1 MIIRLFCN
9 KRAKFGPF
17 VYRLGHM
24 VFIHERGVRFPLG
37 PPNSIMKFLRVG
49 SLNREK
55 PAIIEEDGIIRDL
68 SSVISDLNST
78 TINQNT
84 IEKIKKINLNKL
96 PEINE
101 NIRIGPCVANPEKFI
116 GIGLNYS
123 DHAEETGMK
132 PPSEPIIFIK
142 ANSCISGP
150 NDNVIIPKNSKK
162 TDWEIELGIVIGKKA
177 QYISEDKSLEYIF
190 GYCIVNDISEREF
203 QIERSGQWDKGKG
216 CDTFGPIGP
225 YLVTKNEIKNI
236 QDLNLELKL
245 NGKITQKGNTNKMI
259 FGVKHIVSYLS
270 HFMTLNPGDII
281 TTGTPPGVGMARNPQ
296 IFLKPGDEMILNID
310 NLGSQKQKV
319 ISMK

>member
-1 MIIRLFCN
+1 
-9 KRAKFGPF
+9 
-17 VYRLGHM
+17 
-24 VFIHERGVRFPLG
+24 
-37 PPNSIMKFLRVG
+37 MKFLRVG

-203 QIERSGQWDKGKG
+203 QIERSGGQWDKGKG

-225 YLVTKNEIKNI
+225 YLVTKDEIKNI

>member
-1 MIIRLFCN
+1 
-9 KRAKFGPF
+9 
-17 VYRLGHM
+17 
-24 VFIHERGVRFPLG
+24 LG

-142 ANSCISGP
+142 ANSCICGP

-177 QYISEDKSLEYIF
+177 QYISEDKSFEYIF

-203 QIERSGQWDKGKG
+203 QIERSGGQWDKGKG

>member
-1 MIIRLFCN
+1 
-9 KRAKFGPF
+9 
-17 VYRLGHM
+17 M

-132 PPSEPIIFIK
+132 KPEEPIIFIK

-162 TDWEIELGIVIGKKA
+162 TDWEIELGLVIGKKA
-177 QYISEDKSLEYIF
+177 QYISEDKSFEYIF

-281 TTGTPPGVGMARNPQ
+281 TTGTPPGVGMAKNPQ

>member
-1 MIIRLFCN
+1 
-9 KRAKFGPF
+9 
-17 VYRLGHM
+17 M

-78 TINQNT
+78 TLNQNT

-203 QIERSGQWDKGKG
+203 QIERSGGQWDKGKG